1 MALFKINQ
9 DELEEMIRYFEEWML
24 LTKSKRLNYV
34 NKKEKKEMNRAIF
47 KGLPK
52 IQSVEPDP

>member
-1 MALFKINQ
+1 MALFKVNQ

>member
-1 MALFKINQ
+1 MALFKVNQ

-34 NKKEKKEMNRAIF
+34 NKKEMNRTIF
-47 KGLPK
+47 KGFSK
-52 IQSVEPDP
+52 IQSVEPDPS

>member
-52 IQSVEPDP
+52 IQSVEPYP